1 MDVTTASVIT
11 GLGAAVVA
19 GGSTLAGVVLTQRSS
34 RQQQTEARRVQ
45 ERRDDAAQH
54 ETRRYRNHERRINAA
69 AQYIAALNA
78 FRRAVNE
85 LDPNNAQSRGKATAA
100 ARASA
105 DAGALV
111 DLYFSKSVQ
120 EWSTAASEIVVDMHM
135 RRLEGR
141 DLGDSDNEAKAA
153 RHELIN
159 AMKGQL
165 GESED
170 PLEDAGQP
178 VQTPTEPPQGG
189 DLPQHERRR

>member
-1 MDVTTASVIT
+1 LDVTTASVIT

-34 RQQQTEARRVQ
+34 QKQQDAALGAQ
-45 ERRDDAAQH
+45 ERRDDAVQD
-54 ETRRYRNHERRINAA
+54 EIRRYRNHERRINAA
-69 AQYIAALNA
+69 AQYIAALDA
-78 FRRAVNE
+78 FRRAVND
-85 LDPNNAQSRGKATAA
+85 LDRKSTDSVTKATAA

-111 DLYFSKSVQ
+111 DLYFSKNVQ
-120 EWSTAASEIVVDMHM
+120 ERSAAASEIVVDMHM

-141 DLGDSDNEAKAA
+141 DVGDRDHAAKTA

-159 AMKGQL
+159 AMKRQL

-170 PLEDAGQP
+170 PLEDSRSASSDSNQP
-178 VQTPTEPPQGG
+178 PPK
-189 DLPQHERRR
+189 EVTCRNTS

>member
-1 MDVTTASVIT
+1 LDVTTASVIT

-34 RQQQTEARRVQ
+34 QKQQDAALGAQ
-45 ERRDDAAQH
+45 ERRDEAVQD
-54 ETRRYRNHERRINAA
+54 EIRRYRNHERRINAA
-69 AQYIAALNA
+69 AQYIAALDA
-78 FRRAVNE
+78 FRRAVND
-85 LDPNNAQSRGKATAA
+85 LDRKSTDSVAKATTT

-111 DLYFSKSVQ
+111 DLYFSKNVQ
-120 EWSTAASEIVVDMHM
+120 ERSAAASEIVVDMHM

-141 DLGDSDNEAKAA
+141 DVGDRDHAAKAA

-159 AMKGQL
+159 AMKRQL

-170 PLEDAGQP
+170 PLEDSRSASSDSNQP
-178 VQTPTEPPQGG
+178 SP
-189 DLPQHERRR
+189 RR